1 MISRSSH
8 LLSIDEAGEPCQWL
22 LPRAAD
28 THQQGTA
35 TGIGGDATNT
45 STHVARGTWHNTQ
58 HAQHT
63 WENIE
68 NTHVSQNFGHIISTS
83 LSSLPT
89 CFSHPKTKRIEADRG
104 GSRHDRRA
112 APHRRKAQDS
122 WWRARCCKR
131 QALPAKKNRRIS
143 TRSLQAKQK
152 IFSVDSHLH
161 HVPNLLHVPSRQIKP
176 LSTRSLTT
184 EFIRTRNRQNCLKGL
199 LNIVDDIVIL
209 PREWSSYMYG
219 PYGPYGLYG
228 PLRALRALTDRMGPI
243 RALRDLQAPSNSP
256 ETDFTIH
263 VEVISLFLPLLAL
276 EIRHRQELKILCG
289 PLRQFTV
296 PNQKSLGKKLPSY
309 RALNTAK

>member
-1 MISRSSH
+1 MYPIIVFCGISWYLDH
-8 LLSIDEAGEPCQWL
+8 LISCPLMKLESRANDCFPEPPTPTSRA
-22 LPRAAD
+22 LP
-28 THQQGTA
+28 QGLAVMRQIPRRTW
-35 TGIGGDATNT
+35 
-45 STHVARGTWHNTQ
+45 HVARGTTPNMLNTREK
-58 HAQHT
+58 T
-63 WENIE
+63 LKTPTFLKIL
-68 NTHVSQNFGHIISTS
+68 GTS
-83 LSSLPT
+83 FLLHYLHFPT

-199 LNIVDDIVIL
+199 LNIVDDTVIL

-228 PLRALRALTDRMGPI
+228 PLRALRALTDRTGP
-243 RALRDLQAPSNSP
+243 LQAPYGHFG
-256 ETDFTIH
+256 TY
-263 VEVISLFLPLLAL
+263 
-276 EIRHRQELKILCG
+276 G
-289 PLRQFTV
+289 PLATV
-296 PNQKSLGKKLPSY
+296 QKLTSPYMLKSFLFSSRYWP
-309 RALNTAK
+309 